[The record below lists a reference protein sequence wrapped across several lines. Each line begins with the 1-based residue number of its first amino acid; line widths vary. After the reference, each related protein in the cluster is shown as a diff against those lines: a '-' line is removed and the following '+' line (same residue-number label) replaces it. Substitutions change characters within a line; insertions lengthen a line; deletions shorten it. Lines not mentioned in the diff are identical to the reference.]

1 MSAEL
6 KAKDRLKIPPVPM
19 PEQPP
24 DVRKRNIRE
33 VPLGYTPEQAM
44 AEAERC
50 LMCKKPVCIQGCPV
64 EVNIP
69 KFIALIRE
77 GKFHEAALV
86 VKETNVL
93 PAMCGRVCPQEDQCQ
108 KVCTVAKSHKDVRM
122 SVKIGNLER
131 FVADWDLEH
140 YPEVEPPNV
149 KKTGHRVA
157 VIGSGPAG
165 LTVAGDLIRLG
176 HDVTIFEALHRPG
189 GVLVY
194 GIPEFRLPKAIVDRE
209 VDNLRKLGVQIVC
222 NVAIGKSRTIYD
234 LFREGYEAIFVGTGA
249 GLPLFKRIPGEN
261 LLGVYSANEYL
272 TRANL
277 MDAYNF
283 PETSDTPIIRG
294 KRVVVF
300 GGGNVAMDA
309 ARTALRLGAES
320 SVIVYRRSEKEMPAR
335 LDEIEHA
342 KEEGVEFRLLQ
353 DAIEILGDENG
364 WVRAVKCIRM
374 ALGEPDESGRRR
386 PVPIPGSEFT
396 IPADVVVVAIGNGP
410 NPLLTKATPEIKTNK
425 WGNIVADPKTGK
437 TTMRGVWAGGDIVL
451 GAATV
456 ILAMGEGR
464 KAARSI
470 DQYLRTGIW
479 DEQLVSTEAGPLGAP
494 GS

>member
-1 MSAEL
+1 MSEERKL
-6 KAKDRLKIPPVPM
+6 SAKERLKIPPVPM

-24 DVRKRNIRE
+24 EVRRHNILE
-33 VPLGYTPEQAM
+33 VPLGYTPDQAV

-50 LMCKKPVCIQGCPV
+50 LMCKKPLCVQGCPV
-64 EVNIP
+64 EVDIP
-69 KFIALIRE
+69 ALIRLVRE
-77 GKFHEAALV
+77 RRFHEAAQV
-86 VKETNVL
+86 VKKTNVL
-93 PAMCGRVCPQEDQCQ
+93 PAICGRVCPQEDQCQ
-108 KVCTVAKSHKDVRM
+108 KVCTVTKSHKDIHL

-131 FVADWDLEH
+131 FVADWDMEH
-140 YPEVEPPNV
+140 HPEVDRPMV
-149 KKTGHRVA
+149 AKTGRRVA
-157 VIGSGPAG
+157 IIGSGPAG
-165 LTVAGDLIRLG
+165 LTVAGDLVRLG

-189 GVLVY
+189 GVLIY

-209 VDNLRKLGVQIVC
+209 VDNLRRLGVQIVC
-222 NVAIGKSRTIYD
+222 NVAIGKSKTISD
-234 LFREGYEAIFVGTGA
+234 LFREGFDAVFVGTGA
-249 GLPLFKRIPGEN
+249 GLPIFKKIPGEN

-283 PETSDTPIIRG
+283 PHASDTPIVRG
-294 KRVVVF
+294 RNVVVF

-309 ARTALRLGAES
+309 ARTALRLGAETS
-320 SVIVYRRSEKEMPAR
+320 TILYRRSEKEMPAR
-335 LDEIEHA
+335 IDEIAHA
-342 KEEGVEFRLLQ
+342 KEEGVELRLLQ

-364 WVRAVKCIRM
+364 WVTGVKCLRM
-374 ALGEPDESGRRR
+374 ALGEPDASGRRR
-386 PVPIPGSEFT
+386 PVPIEGSEFV

-410 NPLLTKATPEIKTNK
+410 NPLIPQSAPEIKTNK
-425 WGNIVADPKTGK
+425 WGNIIADPRTGK

-470 DQYLRTGIW
+470 HEYLQTGLW
-479 DEQLVSTEAGPLGAP
+479 EDPPSTVA
-494 GS
+494 SQTSSS

>member
-1 MSAEL
+1 MSEERTL
-6 KAKDRLKIPPVPM
+6 SQKERLKIPPVPM
-19 PEQPP
+19 PEQEPA
-24 DVRKRNIRE
+24 VRRTNIRE

-50 LMCKKPVCIQGCPV
+50 LMCKKPVCIKGCPV
-64 EVNIP
+64 EVDIP
-69 KFIALIRE
+69 RFIRLVRE
-77 GKFHEAALV
+77 GRFHEAAVV
-86 VKETNVL
+86 VKQTNVL
-93 PAMCGRVCPQEDQCQ
+93 PAICGRVCPQEDQCQ
-108 KVCTVAKSHKDVRM
+108 KVCTVTKSHKDIHK

-140 YPEVEPPNV
+140 HPEVEVPTVP
-149 KKTGHRVA
+149 KTGRRVA
-157 VIGSGPAG
+157 IVGSGPAG
-165 LTVAGDLIRLG
+165 LTAAGDLIRMG
-176 HDVTIFEALHRPG
+176 HEVTVFEALHRPG
-189 GVLVY
+189 GVLIY

-209 VDNLRKLGVQIVC
+209 VDNLRRLGVRIVC
-222 NVAIGKSRTIYD
+222 NVAIGKSKTIED

-249 GLPLFKRIPGEN
+249 GLPIFKKIPGEN

-283 PETSDTPIIRG
+283 PHASDTPIIRG
-294 KRVVVF
+294 RNVVVF

-309 ARTALRLGAES
+309 ARTALRLGAETS
-320 SVIVYRRSEKEMPAR
+320 TILYRRSEKEMPAR
-335 LDEIEHA
+335 IDEIEHA
-342 KEEGVEFRLLQ
+342 KEEGVVFRLLQ
-353 DAIEILGDENG
+353 DAVEILGNEDG
-364 WVRAVKCIRM
+364 WVTGVRCLRM
-374 ALGEPDESGRRR
+374 ALGEPDQSGRRR
-386 PVPIPGSEFT
+386 PIPIEGSDFV

-410 NPLLTKATPEIKTNK
+410 NPLIPRTCPQIRTNK
-425 WGNIVADPKTGK
+425 WGNIIADPLTGK

-470 DQYLRTGIW
+470 DEYLRTGVW
-479 DEQLVSTEAGPLGAP
+479 EDQPPQPPAA
-494 GS
+494 